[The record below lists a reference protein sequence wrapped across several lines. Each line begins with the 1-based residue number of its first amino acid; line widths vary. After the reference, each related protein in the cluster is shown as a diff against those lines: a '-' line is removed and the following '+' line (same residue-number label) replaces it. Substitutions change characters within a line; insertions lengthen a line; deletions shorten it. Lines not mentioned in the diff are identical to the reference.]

1 MSITLYLLNKKGYE
15 VLKAITDSEK
25 YLKTIDLVVCAKDR
39 GNDEDFYN
47 EIRSLCKDYNINC
60 IDRNIKFVSKSKYSL
75 AIGWKW
81 LIKGEKKLIVLH
93 DSYLPKY
100 RGFSPVVNM
109 LINGEDYLG
118 ATAIWATDKMDEG
131 DILFQKRVS
140 ITYPL
145 KIQSAIEI
153 IAAVYVEIVLKIMD
167 LIISDNKLTSI
178 PQIAKNATYS
188 IWRNEL
194 DYFIDW
200 TKDASEIVRFI
211 DAVGYP
217 YEGAKT
223 RIESGEVV
231 RIMESAEVDNVI
243 SEIYAPGKL
252 LMFDDD
258 DPVILC
264 GKNAIKLLKV
274 LDINNE
280 PFIFKKFRTRLK

>member
-15 VLKAITDSEK
+15 VLNALTTSEK
-25 YLKTIDLVVCAKDR
+25 YLKSIDLVVGAKDE
-39 GNDEDFYN
+39 GNDEDFYD
-47 EIRSLCKDYNINC
+47 EIRSLCETYNINY
-60 IDRNIKFVSKSKYSL
+60 IDRNNKFAAKSKYSL
-75 AIGWKW
+75 AIGWRW
-81 LIKGEKKLIVLH
+81 LINDEKNLIVIH
-93 DSYLPKY
+93 DCFLPKY
-100 RGFSPVVNM
+100 RGFSPIVNM
-109 LINGEDYLG
+109 LINGENYLG

-131 DILFQKRVS
+131 NILFQKKVNIS
-140 ITYPL
+140 YPL
-145 KIQSAIEI
+145 KIQKAIEI
-153 IAAVYVEIVLKIMD
+153 IAGLYVEIVLKMMN
-167 LIISDNKLTSI
+167 LILENQKLKGV
-178 PQIAKNATYS
+178 PQIANDATYS
-188 IWRNEL
+188 IWRNEF

-223 RIESGEVV
+223 KTENGEVIRV
-231 RIMESAEVDNVI
+231 IESAEVNNII

-252 LMFDDD
+252 LMFDDK

-280 PFIFKKFRTRLK
+280 PFLFKKFRTRLK